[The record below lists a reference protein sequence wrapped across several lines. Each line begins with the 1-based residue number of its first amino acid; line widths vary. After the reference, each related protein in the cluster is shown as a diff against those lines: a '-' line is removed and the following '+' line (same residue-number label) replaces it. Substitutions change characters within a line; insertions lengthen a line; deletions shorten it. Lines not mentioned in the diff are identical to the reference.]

1 MTITYTVTL
10 DIDGQGTVNVGDQ
23 LDRLTVN
30 SGSGDGWMQ
39 PDAAS
44 CTISFLGSPSVG
56 GLDQTP
62 AWWLGRKIGISMTPS
77 DGTEKAVFYGRVFGV
92 NAEPVDQTCELMQ
105 ITLQLQSPLADLGQ
119 YLITQ
124 DQPAQT
130 ETVRLNALLDDARD
144 VAWLEVALNLTW
156 SDIDAG
162 LTWAQYT
169 SDMPSFGW
177 DLSTI
182 HDLIPY
188 VANGEQ
194 ADYVLTNLA
203 MGTGSFFGDYVEMNA
218 GTVDYLYWY
227 TFAGNFADVATS
239 TLDVSQAVVFN
250 EMQANLSLADIYNY
264 VEADNGTEIRSFS
277 VPSSIES
284 FSLRKLEI
292 DTELSNPND
301 MDTLVA
307 NKATGR
313 STPVQALSQITV
325 DYDLLSDSQRINY
338 VGKTKNINFTNVPA
352 SFGGDQPYTVRG
364 MQLDVSYRHAEA
376 VWKVVPQSTL
386 AYFTAWWLLNGTDT
400 WNTYAT
406 ALTKWSDLT

>member
-1 MTITYTVTL
+1 MTVTYAVAL

-30 SGSGDGWMQ
+30 SGSSDGWMQ

-44 CTISFLGSPSVG
+44 CTISFLGSPTVG
-56 GLDQTP
+56 GLDHTA
-62 AWWLGRKIGISMTPS
+62 AWWLGRKIGIRVTPS
-77 DGTEKAVFYGRVFGV
+77 DGTEKAVFYGRVFSV
-92 NAEPVDQTCELMQ
+92 NAEPVDPACTLMQ
-105 ITLQLQSPLADLGQ
+105 MTLQLQSPMADLGQ

-144 VAWLEVALNLTW
+144 VSWLEVGLNLTW
-156 SDIDAG
+156 SDIEST
-162 LTWAQYT
+162 LTWSQYT
-169 SDMPSFGW
+169 SDMPDFGW

-182 HDLIPY
+182 HDLIAY
-188 VANGEQ
+188 TATDEQ
-194 ADYVLTNLA
+194 ADNVLTSLA

-218 GTVDYLYWY
+218 GAIDYYYWY
-227 TFAGNFADVATS
+227 TFAGNFADVAT
-239 TLDVSQAVVFN
+239 TTVDLAEVALAN

-264 VEADNGTEIRSFS
+264 VEADNGTEVRSFS
-277 VPSSIES
+277 VPSSIDL
-284 FSLRKLEI
+284 FSLRKLVI
-292 DTELSNPND
+292 DTQLSNPND

-325 DYDLLSDSQRINY
+325 DYDLLADSKRIPY

-352 SFGGDQPYTVRG
+352 SFGGDQPYVVRG
-364 MQLDVSYRHAEA
+364 MQLDVSYFHAEA

-386 AYFTAWWLLNGTDT
+386 AYFTAWWLLNSADT
-400 WNTYAT
+400 WNAYAT
-406 ALTKWSDLT
+406 ASSKWSDIT